1 MKKLIA
7 TFVLC
12 LGLML
17 SAPVS
22 TVAADSN
29 GGSGWNTSTSW
40 SWSGLQDWWSSFKL
54 RVLSHFMSSGSQ
66 DTGSQVRPSTGSSVP
81 ELDMTAAGS
90 AVVLLLG
97 GVAYIASRRREQ
109 E

>member
-7 TFVLC
+7 TSVLC

-22 TVAADSN
+22 TVAADSD
-29 GGSGWNTSTSW
+29 GGSSWSTSTSW
-40 SWSGLQDWWSSFKL
+40 SWSGLQTWWSSFKQ
-54 RVLSHFMSSGSQ
+54 RVLSHFSSSSS
-66 DTGSQVRPSTGSSVP
+66 TGTKAQPTPSGSSVP